1 MMKPTISTIALGAA
15 LLLVPVA
22 LQAQSWKVTM
32 LPQIS
37 LSRFDVPVGNYS
49 AITWLGGDQYA
60 LVSDKEPTDGFYPLS
75 MGLDPNDG
83 TVLYAHRSFMHG
95 NPSPDI
101 TSDGNTVRD
110 CEGMVYHPATQSY
123 FISGE
128 GDQQILEYDKDGRL
142 TGRKLAVPEEFAI
155 GKIATNYGFEALAYD
170 ANLGRFYTTTE
181 STMPADGLQASPANR
196 VRNRLRI
203 QTFNEQL
210 QPAEQYAYYTDVPT
224 VTSEVNIFAFG
235 VVAMTAL
242 PDSSLLVME
251 REAYSPVNY
260 IGSMANIKIY
270 RVVPSTGHPISSST
284 VLADLPEEDYLQKEL
299 IASFSTSLKIFSF
312 NFANYEGMCLGPKL
326 NDGRQTL
333 ILVSD
338 SQGGFGN
345 KIFHLRDYLRVLILE
360 KNK

>member
-1 MMKPTISTIALGAA
+1 
-15 LLLVPVA
+15 
-22 LQAQSWKVTM
+22 
-32 LPQIS
+32 
-37 LSRFDVPVGNYS
+37 
-49 AITWLGGDQYA
+49 
-60 LVSDKEPTDGFYPLS
+60 
-75 MGLDPNDG
+75 
-83 TVLYAHRSFMHG
+83 
-95 NPSPDI
+95 
-101 TSDGNTVRD
+101 
-110 CEGMVYHPATQSY
+110 
-123 FISGE
+123 
-128 GDQQILEYDKDGRL
+128 
-142 TGRKLAVPEEFAI
+142 
-155 GKIATNYGFEALAYD
+155 
-170 ANLGRFYTTTE
+170 
-181 STMPADGLQASPANR
+181 MPADGLQASPANR